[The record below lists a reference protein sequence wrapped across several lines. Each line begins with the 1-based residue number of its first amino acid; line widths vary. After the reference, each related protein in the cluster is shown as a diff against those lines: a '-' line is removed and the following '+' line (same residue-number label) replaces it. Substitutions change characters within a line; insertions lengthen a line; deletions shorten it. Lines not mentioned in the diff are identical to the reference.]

1 MRGQLRRSV
10 TPSNGATVL
19 PLVKYS
25 QNDQIPFLAEELAGL
40 GPQCAEKLRLLPSG
54 KPGPDRARGFIPS
67 HRATQVVAR
76 LRPDAQGHFDREPV
90 NSAFTSDQPGA
101 AAGS

>member
-40 GPQCAEKLRLLPSG
+40 GRNALKSCVCFHQESLAQTALAASYRAIAPRRSLHASG
-54 KPGPDRARGFIPS
+54 RMRKVISIASR
-67 HRATQVVAR
+67 
-76 LRPDAQGHFDREPV
+76 
-90 NSAFTSDQPGA
+90 
-101 AAGS
+101 